1 MVYTL
6 AKGCSA
12 VGPTR
17 IEPIWNEPLSMHV
30 STVVG
35 HVWDPLLALGGVA
48 AVAAVSGHVAE
59 AARGRVGHGPVAV
72 EGNPAVRVC
81 FVKST
86 QLFVGVLHDV
96 GITKSLF

>member
-1 MVYTL
+1 MEV
-6 AKGCSA
+6 A
-12 VGPTR
+12 
-17 IEPIWNEPLSMHV
+17 
-30 STVVG
+30 TVVG
-35 HVWDPLLALGGVA
+35 NVLGPVLAHGGVA
-48 AVAAVSGHVAE
+48 AVAAVSELVPE